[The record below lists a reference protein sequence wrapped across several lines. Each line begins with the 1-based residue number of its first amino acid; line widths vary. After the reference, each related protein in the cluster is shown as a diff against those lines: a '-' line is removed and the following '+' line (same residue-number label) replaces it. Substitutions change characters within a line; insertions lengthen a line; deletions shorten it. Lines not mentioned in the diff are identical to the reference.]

1 MSDYATKDDLKN
13 ATAIDTSK
21 LATKSDLV
29 SLKAERDK
37 LDIEKFVPVPV
48 DLSKLR
54 DVVKHDVVKMLSMI
68 K

>member
-1 MSDYATKDDLKN
+1 MSDYATKDDLRN

-48 DLSKLR
+48 DLSELR
-54 DVVKHDVVKMLSMI
+54 DVVKHVVKMLSMI

>member
-48 DLSKLR
+48 DLSELR
-54 DVVKHDVVKMLSMI
+54 DVVKHVVKMLSMI